1 LGLRSLV
8 SLRGVPEFRLVAV
21 TAGGRAA
28 RARRTSMKK
37 LSEEFKDFL
46 NKGDFV
52 TIAVGLVMALYFKA
66 IVDGLLN
73 GILYPLIAAIFKK
86 PDLKSIGFNIGE
98 ARFGVGLVIDAVFS
112 FIVVG
117 FMLFLLIKAYNVMIE
132 SAKQRLV
139 ASKAAGE
146 VDAEPEDLPET
157 ELSVL
162 REIRDSL
169 HEERPVAS

>member
-1 LGLRSLV
+1 
-8 SLRGVPEFRLVAV
+8 VPEFGLAAV

-28 RARRTSMKK
+28 RAGRTFMKK

-98 ARFGVGLVIDAVFS
+98 ARFGVGLVFDAVFS
-112 FIVVG
+112 FVVVG
-117 FMLFLLIKAYNVMIE
+117 FMLFLLIKAYNTMME

-139 ASKAAGE
+139 KAKADE
-146 VDAEPEDLPET
+146 DAAAEADATADIEELGET

-169 HEERPVAS
+169 HEGRAVPS